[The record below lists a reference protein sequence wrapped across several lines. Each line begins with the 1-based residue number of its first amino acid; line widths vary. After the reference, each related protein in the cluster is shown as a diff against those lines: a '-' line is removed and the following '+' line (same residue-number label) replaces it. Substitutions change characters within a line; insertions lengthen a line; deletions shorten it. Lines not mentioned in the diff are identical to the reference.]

1 LTPTIPD
8 DVDFI
13 SDLKLGAVIA
23 VDGVDDFAVF
33 FELAKETA
41 LFIGEAGDKLCLA
54 AVGGLFE
61 RRTFSENEDQNQ
73 QCYKHNENDVICFHF
88 FSFFRLDIF
97 FLATGEDH
105 NCHRNYKSYD
115 RKNSNKC
122 FHIYRV

>member
-1 LTPTIPD
+1 MTPTIPD

-41 LFIGEAGDKLCLA
+41 LFIGETGDELGFA

-88 FSFFRLDIF
+88 FR
-97 FLATGEDH
+97 FLG
-105 NCHRNYKSYD
+105 
-115 RKNSNKC
+115 
-122 FHIYRV
+122 